1 MPSRP
6 ISYIIANQKLVLAS
20 PHTCVSEA
28 AGLMKQSNVGAVLVV
43 QGRHLA
49 GIFTERDAVCRVLA
63 AGLDPQRT
71 PLGEVMT
78 HKPQTIAP
86 DRPFG
91 HALHVMYEGGFRHVP
106 VVERGEL
113 VGIVSARDALSADLA
128 QFESDVVEREHVA
141 EILG

>member
-6 ISYIIANQKLVLAS
+6 ISYIIANQTLVLAS
-20 PHTCVSEA
+20 PRTRVSEA
-28 AGLMKQSNVGAVLVV
+28 AVMMKQSNVGAVLVV
-43 QGRHLA
+43 EGRHLA
-49 GIFTERDAVCRVLA
+49 GIFTERDAVCRVIA
-63 AGLDPQRT
+63 AGLDPQQT

-78 HKPQTIAP
+78 HKPQTIAS

-91 HALHVMYEGGFRHVP
+91 HALHIMYEGVFRHVP
-106 VVERGEL
+106 VVDRGEL

-128 QFESDVVEREHVA
+128 QFESDVVSREHVT